1 MVFDRKFMLFL
12 LMMKMIMCIFFFID
26 GFLIKLGVFV
36 DVFELSL
43 NYKDFSFKDYFIY
56 I

>member
-1 MVFDRKFMLFL
+1 MFFDRKFMLFL
-12 LMMKMIMCIFFFID
+12 LMMKMIMSFFFFID

-43 NYKDFSFKDYFIY
+43 NYKGFSFKNYFIC